1 VKRTSPLETLKDLR
15 QRARESEQARLA
27 TRSQSERQAELA
39 EQRARELLLERSS
52 AVEAVRQEE
61 HRRLETKGITAA
73 EGQLRVA
80 WDNAARRAV
89 EQLSADLGRAAARR
103 REAIREHEQAQRAL
117 ERAHAEL
124 EEVERQLAQRERQ
137 ARQKAEQVQQESH
150 DEASARRFAERS
162 DA

>member
-15 QRARESEQARLA
+15 QRARESEQSRLA

-39 EQRARELLLERSS
+39 ERQAREALLERAS
-52 AVEAVRQEE
+52 AVEAVRQE
-61 HRRLETKGITAA
+61 HRRLESEGITAA

-80 WDNAARRAV
+80 WEGAARRAV
-89 EQLSADLGRAAARR
+89 EQLSADVQRAAARR
-103 REAIREHEQAQRAL
+103 REAIREHEEAQRAL

-137 ARQKAEQVQQESH
+137 ARHKAEQVQQESL

-162 DA
+162 QT